1 MDTKLLLFIVLIICV
16 LYGFHS
22 NSNTFLSVEK
32 DNPTNIGFV
41 KPEHRLLKIFNS
53 ISSGDKIKLDGVCTK
68 VIYNKNTISKTDE
81 EKYTLI
87 IKDLISMINDISAN
101 EYYIKQI
108 ENVYGLISPN
118 GNQRYFIDFFIYDVK
133 NFYTIRIISDIVII
147 NNDLYINYMNVQT
160 GSNPTILNKYDVK
173 FNDTGILFDGNM
185 FKENIDK
192 LFDSFYRQNFNVI
205 GVSNTSL
212 EYSNENIDGVFTMN
226 SLRNMYFPSSI
237 SKDTIQE
244 LKAKDLSGYVEMY
257 LPENQNTIQSPQ
269 FCNKYKIEWNSYGIP
284 SENTTDKDCFVNN
297 ESTTTTYNE
306 PAVFPGYFNNNR
318 TDTTHNDWLLQSYPI
333 GNSL

>member
-1 MDTKLLLFIVLIICV
+1 
-16 LYGFHS
+16 
-22 NSNTFLSVEK
+22 
-32 DNPTNIGFV
+32 
-41 KPEHRLLKIFNS
+41 
-53 ISSGDKIKLDGVCTK
+53 
-68 VIYNKNTISKTDE
+68 
-81 EKYTLI
+81 
-87 IKDLISMINDISAN
+87 
-101 EYYIKQI
+101 
-108 ENVYGLISPN
+108 
-118 GNQRYFIDFFIYDVK
+118 
-133 NFYTIRIISDIVII
+133 
-147 NNDLYINYMNVQT
+147 
-160 GSNPTILNKYDVK
+160 
-173 FNDTGILFDGNM
+173 
-185 FKENIDK
+185 
-192 LFDSFYRQNFNVI
+192 
-205 GVSNTSL
+205 
-212 EYSNENIDGVFTMN
+212 MN

-318 TDTTHNDWLLQSYPI
+318 TDTTHNDWLLQSYSI